1 LQTDNASRP
10 LEKKKHM
17 SHEEVIANH
26 LHCLSRRRFVASAG
40 ILTAVAYFS
49 PRHLFAEGENI
60 VLAARKRA
68 ETTDITVQAL
78 RGNVSALIG
87 SGGNIAVLSGTDGK
101 LVIDSGYATSRAK
114 ITDAVAKMHPG
125 PIKHLVNTHWHF
137 DHTDGNEWM
146 HSEGAMIL
154 AHENTR
160 KHLSTTTRVEGW
172 DFTFPPSPAGAI
184 PAEVFDQEKNLYLN
198 STTIAL
204 SYYGPSHT
212 DGDISAYFVE
222 ADVLHTG
229 DTWWNGHYPFIDYS
243 TGGHIKGMIKA
254 AETNLAKVT
263 EKTIVI
269 PGHGKIGGKSE
280 MTEYR
285 DMLTTIHDR
294 VAALKKEGK
303 SLEEAIAA
311 KVTAAYDSKWATSFI
326 TGDVFTKL
334 VYAGA

>member
-1 LQTDNASRP
+1 
-10 LEKKKHM
+10 M
-17 SHEEVIANH
+17 SQENQLVANYSH
-26 LHCLSRRRFVASAG
+26 GLSRRRFIASAG
-40 ILTAVAYFS
+40 ILTAAAWLS
-49 PRHLFAEGENI
+49 PRHLLAEGENI
-60 VLAARKRA
+60 VVAARERA

-114 ITDAVAKMHPG
+114 ITDALAKMHSG

-184 PAEVFDQEKNLYLN
+184 PAKVFDQEKNLYLN

-212 DGDISAYFVE
+212 DGDVSAYFIE
-222 ADVLHTG
+222 AEVFHTG

-254 AETNLAKVT
+254 AEANLARVT

-269 PGHGKIGGKSE
+269 PGHGKIGGKPE

-285 DMLTTIHDR
+285 DMLVTIHDR

-303 SLEEAIAA
+303 SVEEAIAA

>member
-1 LQTDNASRP
+1 VAGRP
-10 LEKKKHM
+10 DHSEKEKQM
-17 SHEEVIANH
+17 SQVNQPVANH
-26 LHCLSRRRFVASAG
+26 SHYLSRRRFLASG
-40 ILTAVAYFS
+40 GVLTAAAWLS
-49 PRHLFAEGENI
+49 PRRLFAENENI
-60 VLAARKRA
+60 VLTARKHA
-68 ETTDITVQAL
+68 ETAKITVQPL
-78 RGNVSALIG
+78 RGNVSAVIG
-87 SGGNIAVLSGTDGK
+87 SGGNIAVLTGPDGK
-101 LVIDSGYATSRAK
+101 IIIDSGYSTSRAK
-114 ITDAVAKMHPG
+114 ITDALAKMSPE

-146 HSEGAMIL
+146 HADGATIL

-160 KHLSTTTRVEGW
+160 RHLATTTRVEGW

-184 PAEVFDQEKNLYLN
+184 PTEVFDKEKTLHLN
-198 STTIAL
+198 SRTIEL

-222 ADVLHTG
+222 ADVFHTG

-243 TGGHIKGMIKA
+243 TGGNIKGMIKA

-269 PGHGKIGGKSE
+269 PGHGKIGGKPE
-280 MTEYR
+280 MAEYR
-285 DMLTTIHDR
+285 DMLITIHDR

-303 SLEEAIAA
+303 SLEEIIAA
-311 KVTAAYDSKWATSFI
+311 KPTAAYDSKWAGSFI